1 MKAWRMYD
9 FGDIRLDDVPTPE
22 VRPGW
27 VLVKVRMV
35 QPSYT
40 EVQWSRGI
48 PISGINKIEQLIKE
62 KAPVQMF
69 GHEFCGE
76 VIKVGEGVKNVK
88 EGDRV
93 VYYRRAPCH
102 QCRLCLTGHEEFCH
116 KGPALGMDIPG
127 CLAEYVLLPAEGVI
141 NIPNY
146 ISDSEAATMQPLSA
160 AVAAAYAAEIDMGDT
175 VVVLGQGVMGLY
187 IMQFSQVCGA
197 GKTIA
202 VSGRDEALAISSQL
216 GTDIVISA
224 SKMDPVEAVIEATE
238 GMGSDVV
245 FECGGGSHQLSDTE
259 RLAQAMSMVRDEG
272 KIVQVAIVDPGTTL
286 NVSSVHRRGIKYLG
300 QIYCSEKL
308 MRYAIDS
315 VKSKRVKLA
324 PLVTHVLE
332 GLDKVPEA
340 FEITGNKSKYKA
352 INPAQVIVSR

>member
-1 MKAWRMYD
+1 MKAWRMYN
-9 FGDIRLDDVPTPE
+9 FGDMRLDDVPTPQ

-48 PISGINKIEQLIKE
+48 SISGIKQVGKLIKE
-62 KAPVQMF
+62 KAPLQLF

-76 VIKVGEGVKNVK
+76 VVEVGEGVKNVK
-88 EGDRV
+88 VGERV

-102 QCRLCLTGHEEFCH
+102 QCRLCLAGHEELCH
-116 KGPALGMDIPG
+116 KGPALGIDIPG

-141 NIPNY
+141 NVPSS
-146 ISDSEAATMQPLSA
+146 ISDSEAAALQPLSA
-160 AVAAAYAAEIDMGDT
+160 AVAAMYAAEVKMGDT

-187 IMQFSQVCGA
+187 LVQFSQVCGA

-202 VSGRDEALAISSQL
+202 VSGRDEALVLSSQL
-216 GTDIVISA
+216 GTDIIINA
-224 SKMDPVEAVIEATE
+224 SKRDPVEAVMEATN
-238 GMGSDVV
+238 GAGSDII
-245 FECGGGSHQLSDTE
+245 FDCGGGSHKLSDTQ
-259 RLAQAMSMVRDEG
+259 RLAQAISMVRDEG
-272 KIVQVAIVDPGTTL
+272 RVVQVAILDPSATL
-286 NVSSVHRRGIKYLG
+286 EVNPIQRRGIKYLG
-300 QIYCSEKL
+300 QIFCSQKL
-308 MRYAIDS
+308 MQYAIDL
-315 VKSKRVKLA
+315 VTSKRMKLA
-324 PLVTHVLE
+324 PLITHILE

-352 INPAQVIVSR
+352 INPAQVVVSR